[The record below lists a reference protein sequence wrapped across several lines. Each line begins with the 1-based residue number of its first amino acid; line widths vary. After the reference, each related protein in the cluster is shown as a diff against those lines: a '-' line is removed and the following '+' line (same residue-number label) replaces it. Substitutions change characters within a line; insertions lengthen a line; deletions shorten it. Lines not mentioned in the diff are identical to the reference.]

1 MKGLLHHS
9 SCHSIVFMWSIY
21 FCLSLSFVLFLL
33 IFSPFWSSPLFLW
46 MHPILSI
53 HVHLPLLSLLFPPH
67 CNVVSLLFLPWLW
80 WVVQLALLQ
89 YRLSMSSMLCQP
101 LTPPGSGT
109 LHTYQVLFPFHSIPL
124 GLLEVNLGPEDRVAL
139 RLGQEG
145 QGYFSSRK
153 HLNAVTVHSIKPTAW
168 TQPVE
173 DLSLD
178 GPHFDS
184 TPFWHN
190 VRPTSHSRIWP
201 IEKYPWKENLTFYF
215 VRMCTYPSS
224 FKACLAMLLCG

>member
-1 MKGLLHHS
+1 MNGFIPPVFGVKGILHHS

-21 FCLSLSFVLFLL
+21 FCLSLSFVVSTCFLLFLVFTP
-33 IFSPFWSSPLFLW
+33 FSLW
-46 MHPILSI
+46 MHPFLSI
-53 HVHLPLLSLLFPPH
+53 LMFTSLFSLSYFPH
-67 CNVVSLLFLPWLW
+67 CNVVFLLFLPWLW
-80 WVVQLALLQ
+80 WLVQLALLQ

-109 LHTYQVLFPFHSIPL
+109 LDTYQVLFPFHSIPL

-168 TQPVE
+168 TQPVK

-184 TPFWHN
+184 TSFWH
-190 VRPTSHSRIWP
+190 VRPSHSRIWP
-201 IEKYPWKENLTFYF
+201 IEKYPWKENLKRSTF
-215 VRMCTYPSS
+215 
-224 FKACLAMLLCG
+224 